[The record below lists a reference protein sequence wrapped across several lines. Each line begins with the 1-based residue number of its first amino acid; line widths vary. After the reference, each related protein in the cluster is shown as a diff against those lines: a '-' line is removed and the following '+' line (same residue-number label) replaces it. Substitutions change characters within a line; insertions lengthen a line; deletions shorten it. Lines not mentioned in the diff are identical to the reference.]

1 MLYQTQF
8 AGRELKIETNT
19 LASQASGCALVSFG
33 KTVVL
38 GTATMGKTEIEA
50 DFLPLTV
57 DYEERFYAAGR
68 IIGSRY
74 VRREGRPSE
83 EAILLARMVDRVIR
97 PYFPN
102 NLRREVQIVLTV
114 FAFDEENDPDFPSL
128 LAASAALSISDIPWN
143 GPVAGVRVAS
153 TKESNNFI
161 LNPNYEQR
169 EEADLDLFIA
179 GIGDEKDD
187 ILFNMLDGQAKEV
200 SEEKTL
206 QAIQFS
212 KDYLKTIYSFQKE
225 IQKKEAKT
233 KMLFPISDK
242 KNLAELSKK
251 YYEQIKEILFLK
263 KENNQL
269 RNAMIER
276 FKEETGI
283 DSSTFE
289 ILQEK
294 IFHQVVLKEGLRP
307 DGRGFDEIR
316 EISCRSGIIPQTHG
330 SGLFCRGLTH
340 VLSIVTLGGPG
351 EELLVEGME
360 IMGKKR
366 FLHHYNFPPYS
377 SGEVRRLGSPGRR
390 EIGHG
395 ALAEKA
401 LRPMI
406 PDVEKFPYTIR
417 IVSEVLSSNGST
429 SMAAVCASSLALFDA
444 GVPVKKAVAG
454 ISCGLIVDQND
465 ETKPMSQRNYKL
477 LTDIQGPEDHF
488 GDMDFK
494 VAGTSD
500 GITALQLDIKE
511 RGLTVDILREGLER
525 AKRAREKILAKMRE
539 VLPSPRT
546 ELSPLAPKIVTI
558 KIDPEKI
565 GDVIGSG
572 GKIINEIINETDT
585 SIEIKEDGMVFV
597 TGKDKEKVQ
606 KAIDKINNLTREI
619 KVGEVFQGKVKKI
632 TDFGIFIELLPKRE
646 GLLHVSEISSTRQ
659 SKRDLMQ
666 QFKFGD
672 VISVRVK
679 NIDEGGKVS
688 LVLFPKKEVDNSHFK
703 HGTF

>member
-1 MLYQTQF
+1 MLYQTKF
-8 AGRELKIETNT
+8 AGRELKIETNSF
-19 LASQASGCALVSFG
+19 ASQASGCALVSFG

-38 GTATMGKTEIEA
+38 GTATMGGKDIEA

-83 EAILLARMVDRVIR
+83 EAILLARMIDRTIR
-97 PYFPN
+97 PYFPS
-102 NLRREVQIVLTV
+102 NLRREVQVVLTV
-114 FAFDEENDPDFPSL
+114 FAFDEENDPEFPSL
-128 LAASAALSISDIPWN
+128 IAASVALSISNIPWN
-143 GPVAGVRVAS
+143 GPVAGARVAYLTE
-153 TKESNNFI
+153 TKELV
-161 LNPNYEQR
+161 LNPTYEQR
-169 EEADLDLFIA
+169 DKAKLDLFIA
-179 GIGDEKDD
+179 GIGDETDD
-187 ILFNMLDGQAKEV
+187 VLFNMLDGQAKEAL
-200 SEEKTL
+200 EEETL

-212 KDYLKTIYSFQKE
+212 KDHLKNLFSFQKE
-225 IQKKEAKT
+225 IQNKEGKP
-233 KMLFPISDK
+233 KIIVPINDK
-242 KNLAELSKK
+242 KNLEDLSKK
-251 YYEQIKEILFLK
+251 YYNKIKEILFSR
-263 KENNQL
+263 KEDNKSKA
-269 RNAMIER
+269 AMIEE
-276 FKEETGI
+276 FKTETGI

-289 ILQEK
+289 MLEEK
-294 IFHQVVLKEGLRP
+294 IFHQVVLKEGIRP

-316 EISCRSGIIPQTHG
+316 KISCQAGIIPQTHG

-360 IMGKKR
+360 IVGKKR

-377 SGEVRRLGSPGRR
+377 SGEVRRMSSPGRR

-401 LRPMI
+401 LRPMV

-429 SMAAVCASSLALFDA
+429 SMASVCASSLALFDA
-444 GVPVKKAVAG
+444 GVPMKKAVAG
-454 ISCGLIVDQND
+454 ISCGLIMDGED
-465 ETKPMSQRNYKL
+465 ETKLISQRDYKL

-500 GITALQLDIKE
+500 GITAIQLDIKVK
-511 RGLTVDILREGLER
+511 GLTLEILKQGLEK
-525 AKRAREKILAKMRE
+525 AKEARNKILAKMNEAISLPRE
-539 VLPSPRT
+539 
-546 ELSPLAPKIVTI
+546 ELSPLAPKILTI

-572 GKIINEIINETDT
+572 GKIINEIISETDT
-585 SIEIKEDGMVFV
+585 SIEIKEDGLVFV
-597 TGKDKEKVQ
+597 TAKDKEKAQ
-606 KAIDKINNLTREI
+606 KAIDRIYNITREI
-619 KVGEVFQGKVKKI
+619 KVGEVFQGKVKKVM
-632 TDFGIFIELLPKRE
+632 DFGIFIELLPKRE
-646 GLLHVSEISSTRQ
+646 GLLHISEISSFRRQ
-659 SKRDLMQ
+659 TKKDLMQ
-666 QFKFGD
+666 KFKVGD
-672 VISVRVK
+672 IVSVKVR

-688 LVLFPKKEVDNSHFK
+688 LVLFPKK
-703 HGTF
+703 

>member
-1 MLYQTQF
+1 MLYQTKF
-8 AGRELKIETNT
+8 AGRELKIETNSF
-19 LASQASGCALVSFG
+19 ASQASGCALVSFG

-38 GTATMGKTEIEA
+38 GTATMGGKDIEA

-83 EAILLARMVDRVIR
+83 EAILLARMIDRTIR
-97 PYFPN
+97 PYFPS
-102 NLRREVQIVLTV
+102 NLRREVQVVLTV
-114 FAFDEENDPDFPSL
+114 FAFDEENDPEFPSL
-128 LAASAALSISDIPWN
+128 IAASVALSISNIPWN
-143 GPVAGVRVAS
+143 GPVAGARVAYLTE
-153 TKESNNFI
+153 TKELI
-161 LNPNYEQR
+161 LNPTYEQR
-169 EEADLDLFIA
+169 DKAKLDLFIA
-179 GIGDEKDD
+179 GIGDQTDD
-187 ILFNMLDGQAKEV
+187 VLFNMLDGQAKEAL
-200 SEEKTL
+200 EEETL

-212 KDYLKTIYSFQKE
+212 KDHLKNLFSFQKE
-225 IQKKEAKT
+225 IQNKEGKP
-233 KMLFPISDK
+233 KIIVPINDK
-242 KNLAELSKK
+242 KNLEDLSKK
-251 YYEQIKEILFLK
+251 YYNKIKEILFSR
-263 KENNQL
+263 KEDNKSKA
-269 RNAMIER
+269 AMIEE
-276 FKEETGI
+276 FKTETGI

-289 ILQEK
+289 MLEEK
-294 IFHQVVLKEGLRP
+294 IFHQVVLKEGIRP

-316 EISCRSGIIPQTHG
+316 KISCQAGIIPQTHG

-360 IMGKKR
+360 IVGKKR

-377 SGEVRRLGSPGRR
+377 SGEVRRMSSPGRR

-401 LRPMI
+401 LRPMV

-429 SMAAVCASSLALFDA
+429 SMASVCASSLALFDA
-444 GVPVKKAVAG
+444 GVPMKKAVAG
-454 ISCGLIVDQND
+454 ISCGLIMDGED
-465 ETKPMSQRNYKL
+465 ETKLISQRDYKL

-500 GITALQLDIKE
+500 GITAIQLDIKVK
-511 RGLTVDILREGLER
+511 GLTLEILKQGLEK
-525 AKRAREKILAKMRE
+525 AKEARNKILAKMNE
-539 VLPSPRT
+539 AISLPRK
-546 ELSPLAPKIVTI
+546 ELSPLAPKILTI

-572 GKIINEIINETDT
+572 GKIINEIISETDT
-585 SIEIKEDGMVFV
+585 SIEIKEDGLVFV
-597 TGKDKEKVQ
+597 TAKDKEKAQ
-606 KAIDKINNLTREI
+606 KAIDRIYNITREI
-619 KVGEVFQGKVKKI
+619 KVGEVFQGKVKKVM
-632 TDFGIFIELLPKRE
+632 DFGIFIELLPKRE
-646 GLLHVSEISSTRQ
+646 GLLHISEISSFRRQ
-659 SKRDLMQ
+659 TKKDLMQ
-666 QFKFGD
+666 KFKVGD
-672 VISVRVK
+672 IVSVKVR

-688 LVLFPKKEVDNSHFK
+688 LVLFPKK
-703 HGTF
+703 

>member
-1 MLYQTQF
+1 MLYQTKF
-8 AGRELKIETNT
+8 AGRELKIETNSF
-19 LASQASGCALVSFG
+19 ASQASGCALVSFG

-38 GTATMGKTEIEA
+38 GTATMGGKDIEA

-83 EAILLARMVDRVIR
+83 EAILLARMIDRTIR
-97 PYFPN
+97 PYFPS
-102 NLRREVQIVLTV
+102 NLRREVQVVLTV
-114 FAFDEENDPDFPSL
+114 FAFDEENDPEFPSL
-128 LAASAALSISDIPWN
+128 IAASVALSISNIPWN
-143 GPVAGVRVAS
+143 GPVAGARVAYLTE
-153 TKESNNFI
+153 TKELI
-161 LNPNYEQR
+161 LNPTYEQR
-169 EEADLDLFIA
+169 DKAKLDLFIA
-179 GIGDEKDD
+179 GIGDETDD
-187 ILFNMLDGQAKEV
+187 VLFNMLDGQAKEAL
-200 SEEKTL
+200 EEETL

-212 KDYLKTIYSFQKE
+212 KDHLKNLFSFQKE
-225 IQKKEAKT
+225 IQNKEGKP
-233 KMLFPISDK
+233 KIIVPINDK
-242 KNLAELSKK
+242 KNLEDLSKK
-251 YYEQIKEILFLK
+251 YYNKIKEILFSR
-263 KENNQL
+263 KEDNKSKA
-269 RNAMIER
+269 AMIEE
-276 FKEETGI
+276 FKTETGI

-289 ILQEK
+289 MLEEK
-294 IFHQVVLKEGLRP
+294 IFHQVVLKEGIRP

-316 EISCRSGIIPQTHG
+316 KISCQAGIIPQTHG

-360 IMGKKR
+360 IVGKKR

-377 SGEVRRLGSPGRR
+377 SGEVRRMSSPGRR

-401 LRPMI
+401 LRPMV

-429 SMAAVCASSLALFDA
+429 SMASVCASSLALFDA
-444 GVPVKKAVAG
+444 GVPMKKAVAG
-454 ISCGLIVDQND
+454 ISCGLIMDGED
-465 ETKPMSQRNYKL
+465 ETKLISQRDYKL

-500 GITALQLDIKE
+500 GITAIQLDIKV
-511 RGLTVDILREGLER
+511 RGLTLVILKQGLEK
-525 AKRAREKILAKMRE
+525 AKEARNKILAKMNEAISLPRE
-539 VLPSPRT
+539 
-546 ELSPLAPKIVTI
+546 ELSPLAPKILTI

-572 GKIINEIINETDT
+572 GKIINEIISETDT
-585 SIEIKEDGMVFV
+585 SIEIKEDGLVFV
-597 TGKDKEKVQ
+597 TAKDKEKAQ
-606 KAIDKINNLTREI
+606 KAIDRIYNITREI
-619 KVGEVFQGKVKKI
+619 KVGEVFQGKVKKVM
-632 TDFGIFIELLPKRE
+632 DFGIFIELLPKRE
-646 GLLHVSEISSTRQ
+646 GLLHISEISSFRRQ
-659 SKRDLMQ
+659 TKKDLMQ
-666 QFKFGD
+666 KFKVGD
-672 VISVRVK
+672 IVSVKVR

-688 LVLFPKKEVDNSHFK
+688 LVLFPKK
-703 HGTF
+703 

>member
-1 MLYQTQF
+1 MLYQTKF
-8 AGRELKIETNT
+8 AGRELKIETNSF
-19 LASQASGCALVSFG
+19 ASQASGCALVSFG

-38 GTATMGKTEIEA
+38 GTATMGGKDIEA

-83 EAILLARMVDRVIR
+83 EAILLARMIDRTIR
-97 PYFPN
+97 PYFPS
-102 NLRREVQIVLTV
+102 NLRREVQVVLTV
-114 FAFDEENDPDFPSL
+114 FAFDEENDPEFPSL
-128 LAASAALSISDIPWN
+128 IAASVALSISNIPWN
-143 GPVAGVRVAS
+143 GPVAGARVAYLTE
-153 TKESNNFI
+153 TKELV
-161 LNPNYEQR
+161 LNPTYEQR
-169 EEADLDLFIA
+169 DKAKLDLFIA
-179 GIGDEKDD
+179 GIGDQTDD
-187 ILFNMLDGQAKEV
+187 VLFNMLDGQAKEAL
-200 SEEKTL
+200 EEETL

-212 KDYLKTIYSFQKE
+212 KDHLKNLFSFQKE
-225 IQKKEAKT
+225 IQNKEGKP
-233 KMLFPISDK
+233 KIIVPINDK
-242 KNLAELSKK
+242 KNLEDLSKK
-251 YYEQIKEILFLK
+251 YYNKIKEILFSR
-263 KENNQL
+263 KEDNKSKA
-269 RNAMIER
+269 AMIEE
-276 FKEETGI
+276 FKTETGI

-289 ILQEK
+289 MLEEK
-294 IFHQVVLKEGLRP
+294 IFHQVVLKEGIRP

-316 EISCRSGIIPQTHG
+316 KISCQAGIIPQTHG

-360 IMGKKR
+360 IVGKKR

-377 SGEVRRLGSPGRR
+377 SGEVRRMSSPGRR

-401 LRPMI
+401 LRPMV

-429 SMAAVCASSLALFDA
+429 SMASVCASSLALFDA
-444 GVPVKKAVAG
+444 GVPMKKAVAG
-454 ISCGLIVDQND
+454 ISCGLIMDGED
-465 ETKPMSQRNYKL
+465 ETKLISQRDYKL

-500 GITALQLDIKE
+500 GITAIQLDIKVK
-511 RGLTVDILREGLER
+511 GLTLEILKQGLEK
-525 AKRAREKILAKMRE
+525 AKEARNKILAKMNEAISLPRE
-539 VLPSPRT
+539 
-546 ELSPLAPKIVTI
+546 ELSPLAPKILTI

-572 GKIINEIINETDT
+572 GKIINEIISETDT
-585 SIEIKEDGMVFV
+585 SIEIKEDGLVFV
-597 TGKDKEKVQ
+597 TAKDKEKAQ
-606 KAIDKINNLTREI
+606 KAIDRIYNITREI
-619 KVGEVFQGKVKKI
+619 KVGEVFQGKVKKVM
-632 TDFGIFIELLPKRE
+632 DFGIFIELLPKRE
-646 GLLHVSEISSTRQ
+646 GLLHISEISSFRRQ
-659 SKRDLMQ
+659 TKKDLMQ
-666 QFKFGD
+666 KFKVGD
-672 VISVRVK
+672 IVSVKVR

-688 LVLFPKKEVDNSHFK
+688 LVLFPKK
-703 HGTF
+703 

>member
-1 MLYQTQF
+1 MLYQTKF
-8 AGRELKIETNT
+8 AGRELKIETNSF
-19 LASQASGCALVSFG
+19 ASQASGCALVSFG

-38 GTATMGKTEIEA
+38 GTATMGGKDIEA

-83 EAILLARMVDRVIR
+83 EAILLARMIDRTIR
-97 PYFPN
+97 PYFPS
-102 NLRREVQIVLTV
+102 NLRREVQVVLTV
-114 FAFDEENDPDFPSL
+114 FAFDEENDPEFPSL
-128 LAASAALSISDIPWN
+128 IAASVALSISNIPWN
-143 GPVAGVRVAS
+143 GPVAGVRVAYLTE
-153 TKESNNFI
+153 TKELV
-161 LNPNYEQR
+161 LNPTYEQR
-169 EEADLDLFIA
+169 DKAKLDLFIA
-179 GIGDEKDD
+179 GIGDETDD
-187 ILFNMLDGQAKEV
+187 VLFNMLDGQAKEAL
-200 SEEKTL
+200 EEETL

-212 KDYLKTIYSFQKE
+212 KDHLKNLFSFQKE
-225 IQKKEAKT
+225 IQNKEGKP
-233 KMLFPISDK
+233 KIIVPINDK
-242 KNLAELSKK
+242 KNLEDLSKK
-251 YYEQIKEILFLK
+251 YYNKVKEILFSR
-263 KENNQL
+263 KEDNKSKA
-269 RNAMIER
+269 AMIEE
-276 FKEETGI
+276 FKTETGI

-289 ILQEK
+289 MLEEK
-294 IFHQVVLKEGLRP
+294 IFHQVVLKEGIRP

-316 EISCRSGIIPQTHG
+316 KISCQAGIIPQTHG

-360 IMGKKR
+360 IVGKKR

-377 SGEVRRLGSPGRR
+377 SGEVRRMSSPGRR

-401 LRPMI
+401 LRPMV

-429 SMAAVCASSLALFDA
+429 SMASVCASSLALFDA
-444 GVPVKKAVAG
+444 GVPMKKAVAG
-454 ISCGLIVDQND
+454 ISCGLIMDGED
-465 ETKPMSQRNYKL
+465 ETKLISQRDYKL

-500 GITALQLDIKE
+500 GITAIQLDIKVK
-511 RGLTVDILREGLER
+511 GLTLEILKQGLEK
-525 AKRAREKILAKMRE
+525 AKEARNKILAKMNE
-539 VLPSPRT
+539 AISLPRK
-546 ELSPLAPKIVTI
+546 ELSPLAPKILTI

-572 GKIINEIINETDT
+572 GKIINEIISETDT
-585 SIEIKEDGMVFV
+585 SIEIKEDGLVFV
-597 TGKDKEKVQ
+597 TAKDKEKAQ
-606 KAIDKINNLTREI
+606 KAIDRIYNITREI
-619 KVGEVFQGKVKKI
+619 KVGEVFQGKVKKVM
-632 TDFGIFIELLPKRE
+632 DFGIFIELLPKRE
-646 GLLHVSEISSTRQ
+646 GLLHISEISSFRRQ
-659 SKRDLMQ
+659 TKKDLMQ
-666 QFKFGD
+666 KFKVGD
-672 VISVRVK
+672 IVSVKVR

-688 LVLFPKKEVDNSHFK
+688 LVLFPKK
-703 HGTF
+703 